1 MKKRIF
7 NLLIIILLT
16 LFINNI
22 TSDKNIYADDETPV
36 SIVYSGHSQSIGW
49 QNKVS
54 NGTMAGTTGKSLR
67 FEAFYVNLQG
77 IDGSISYRSYV
88 EGGKWQNYVSD
99 GTVSGTTGQKKNIYA
114 VQMKLSGEVAEKYD
128 LYYQVHKSNIG
139 WTGWVKGGTELGT
152 DSLTKKIEALQILL
166 IPKGGNAPSNI
177 PLKADSPSVVSYSAH
192 VSNIGW
198 QDYTSQNG
206 VGGTTHQNRRLEALK
221 INLPDDSE
229 HFSIEYSLYS
239 ANKGWD
245 DWVSNNEIA
254 GAEGIN
260 NVTRALRV
268 RLTGYLS
275 ANYSIYY
282 RTYST
287 DSGWSD
293 WVCDGETSGKIS
305 ATNTLEAVQVTM
317 IKKGDAAPS
326 SALPITSLTPINLRY
341 STHIQSIGWQSYKNN
356 SEISGTTGQAK
367 RLEAFTMSF
376 NGVSTSQLGI
386 RYRAYCQTYGW
397 LNWTNNGG
405 IAGTTGESKRLE
417 AIELQL
423 TGSLADNYDIYYRT
437 HCQSLGWL
445 DWASNGNT
453 AGTTELAYRVEAIQ
467 VIILP
472 KGATPPGP
480 TQTPYVTKTYP
491 GIDVSY
497 WQGTIDWNKVAASG
511 IKFAMVRIQ
520 HGKDMDTRYKTNLK
534 EADRAGISVGA
545 YVYSTAT
552 NVEEAKA
559 EAYSIVNALKG
570 YNITYP
576 VAYDL
581 ESERYQ
587 GNLSNRTRTDM
598 VLAFKKIIEAN
609 GYKFV
614 LYVNKNWLESKLN
627 YNELKGVDVW
637 FARYRDYNLSFDN
650 PDDKG
655 NNKIKFPSD
664 MVTMWQY
671 TSEGSVPGISGNV
684 DLDVSYKTYDLSKR

>member
-1 MKKRIF
+1 MKKKIF
-7 NLLIIILLT
+7 ILFTILLSL

-22 TSDKNIYADDETPV
+22 TPDINIYADDSSV
-36 SIVYSGHSQSIGW
+36 SIVYNGHSQSLGW
-49 QNKVS
+49 QGEIS

-67 FEAFYVNLQG
+67 LEAFYINLKG

-88 EGGKWQNYVSD
+88 EGSKWQKYVSD
-99 GTVSGTTGQKKNIYA
+99 GAVSGTTGQKKSLYA
-114 VQMKLSGEVAEKYD
+114 VQMNLSGNAAEKYD

-139 WTGWVKGGTELGT
+139 WTGWVKNGTELGT
-152 DSLTKKIEALQILL
+152 DSLSKKIEAIQVLL
-166 IPKGGNAPSNI
+166 VPKGSAAPANI
-177 PLKADSPSVVSYSAH
+177 PSKVDSTPIASYSAH
-192 VSNIGW
+192 VSDIGW

-221 INLPDDSE
+221 INLPEASE
-229 HFSIEYSLYS
+229 HLNLEYSIYS
-239 ANKGWD
+239 SNGGWG
-245 DWVSNNEIA
+245 DWVTNNEVA
-254 GAEGIN
+254 GITGVS

-282 RTYST
+282 RTYS
-287 DSGWSD
+287 SNNGWSD
-293 WVCDGETSGKIS
+293 WVCDGEISGQIS
-305 ATNTLEAVQVTM
+305 SKNMLEAVQVTM
-317 IKKGDAAPS
+317 IKKGDALPS
-326 SALPITSLTPINLRY
+326 SALPITSLTPINFRY
-341 STHIQSIGWQSYKNN
+341 STHIQDIGWQPYKNN
-356 SEISGTTGQAK
+356 SQISGTTGEA
-367 RLEAFTMSF
+367 RRVEAFTMSIT
-376 NGVSTSQLGI
+376 GVSNSQLGI
-386 RYRAYCQTYGW
+386 KYRGYSQTYGW
-397 LNWTNNGG
+397 LKWVNNGA
-405 IAGTTGESKRLE
+405 IAGTTGQSKRLE
-417 AIELQL
+417 AIQLQL
-423 TGSLADNYDIYYRT
+423 TGSLAKDYDIYYRV

-445 DWASNGNT
+445 DWAKNGNT
-453 AGTTELAYRVEAIQ
+453 AGTTELAYRLEAIQ
-467 VIILP
+467 VMVLP

-511 IKFAMVRIQ
+511 IKFAMVRVQ
-520 HGKDMDTRYKTNLK
+520 HGKDIDTKYKINLK
-534 EADRAGISVGA
+534 EADRAGISTGA

-614 LYVNKNWLESKLN
+614 LYVNKNWLENKLN
-627 YNELKGVDVW
+627 YNELKGIDVW

-650 PDDKG
+650 PNDKG
-655 NNKIKFPSD
+655 DNKIKFPSD

-671 TSEGSVPGISGNV
+671 TSEGKVPGISGNV